1 MELQFW
7 QVLLLTVWSGV
18 AMLDALSFNIGMNG
32 IIQTG
37 IFTGLVVGD
46 VNLGLVVGGT
56 LQSYALGIGT
66 YGGASIPNWTTA
78 AMLVTALA
86 GGMENADTY
95 ITLVG
100 VPIAAL
106 TIQFDVMARFANT
119 AFQHRADAY
128 ALKGDFKKIELM
140 NWLGTI
146 PWSMS
151 RALPVFFALLIG
163 PELVEGLSK
172 AIPAQLVDGF
182 RIAGR
187 ILPAVGFTILLRYL
201 PTTRNVQYLLIGFVL
216 AAYLSIPILGISLVG
231 LAAAVMIFKKRTE
244 EVAVVSGGDEY
255 DE

>member
-1 MELQFW
+1 MQLEFW
-7 QVLLLTVWSGV
+7 QILLLTVWSGV
-18 AMLDALSFNIGMNG
+18 AMLDALSFNVGMNG

-37 IFTGLVVGD
+37 IFTGIVVGD

-56 LQSYALGIGT
+56 LQSFALGIGT

-119 AFQHRADAY
+119 AFQHRADTY

-163 PELVEGLSK
+163 PELVEGLAK
-172 AIPAQLVDGF
+172 AIPVPLINGF
-182 RIAGR
+182 KIAGR

-201 PTTRNVQYLLIGFVL
+201 PTNRNVEYLIIGFVL
-216 AAYLSIPILGISLVG
+216 AAYLNMPILGVSLIG
-231 LAAAVMIFKKRTE
+231 LAAAIIIFRRRTE
-244 EVAVVSGGDEY
+244 QGPVVLGGDEY

>member
-172 AIPAQLVDGF
+172 AIPADLITGF

>member
-119 AFQHRADAY
+119 AFQQIGRAH
-128 ALKGDFKKIELM
+128 
-140 NWLGTI
+140 
-146 PWSMS
+146 
-151 RALPVFFALLIG
+151 V
-163 PELVEGLSK
+163 
-172 AIPAQLVDGF
+172 
-182 RIAGR
+182 
-187 ILPAVGFTILLRYL
+187 
-201 PTTRNVQYLLIGFVL
+201 
-216 AAYLSIPILGISLVG
+216 
-231 LAAAVMIFKKRTE
+231 
-244 EVAVVSGGDEY
+244 
-255 DE
+255 